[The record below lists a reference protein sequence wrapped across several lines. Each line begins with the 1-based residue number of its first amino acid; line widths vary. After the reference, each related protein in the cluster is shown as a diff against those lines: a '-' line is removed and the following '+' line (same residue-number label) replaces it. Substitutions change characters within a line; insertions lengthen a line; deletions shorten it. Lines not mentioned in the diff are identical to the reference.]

1 MYVCQ
6 YLYCIVCMS
15 ISSPVGSG
23 EPVSLENLV
32 VRKYVL
38 ESTENVILINQSRS
52 LVLNKHLVDSE

>member
-1 MYVCQ
+1 
-6 YLYCIVCMS
+6 MS

-38 ESTENVILINQSRS
+38 ESTENVILINQSNS